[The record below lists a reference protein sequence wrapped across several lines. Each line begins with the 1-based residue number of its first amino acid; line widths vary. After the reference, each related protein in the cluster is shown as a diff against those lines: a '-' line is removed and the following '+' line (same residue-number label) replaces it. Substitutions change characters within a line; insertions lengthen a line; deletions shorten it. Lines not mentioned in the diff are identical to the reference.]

1 MKHTIKHHIKNKRTS
16 KLPYPGYMDTDTS
29 INMSGAGL
37 GNWWRHK
44 KMMWKFEKLMN
55 KMRKG
60 ERKIE
65 KYLLALDDFHTKYKL
80 YDSKITAG
88 NAELYNAMRINYIYK
103 LQLKDIE
110 DSKDS
115 EGKKPLKSMI
125 SSNINKIETKMAIIK
140 RELVVNFERNDS
152 KDFNE
157 FLKLGKSLAP
167 KLKKFNDYLKEILGF
182 NEKYKKEMNYA
193 EIADKTSV
201 SVELG
206 DFEDLKG
213 EKSKS
218 TQKIQSRVTKYRKDF
233 DKIQNLN
240 SDYFDKIFKGKS
252 KAESLKSKIEQLKNH
267 IDGMSLS
274 KLKDNDNIYK
284 EWKDM
289 GEKFYEAL
297 SQFVS
302 QKFVKSAETIK
313 LNIGNI
319 KRIYRETAN
328 PTIQTM
334 VVPEFEKAEQN
345 AKSAMEIYKTLT
357 KEMGRIRNNFI
368 NFAKADE
375 LENDLSTLTESMMAA
390 TSRISSIVDFL
401 KQYSTDGGSWK
412 TYFSNISGGGI
423 HMVGGANYIDFDD
436 FRKSLYDFGFYG
448 KTPDKTHDGKPSF
461 YSRYRKL
468 IPDRIESFTQ
478 ASTQN
483 QALIAAQNGL
493 VGTAQTEV
501 NTKQTALTTA
511 QTKLKPDP
519 TNAILLAVHAKAKT
533 EFDTAQANLVI
544 ANTVLSTLRSNEKTE
559 LDNIETKYL
568 GDRHQIIEDIYVYLK
583 DKLYLDY
590 DSYFNKKYTGYYER
604 TTLNNYVYNP
614 AGSKTKGD
622 PINLDK
628 NIPNYDKT
636 KSYLIPILGDYSGN
650 TGYHILVPAVVQL
663 DTEETTNMNNLYI
676 VYVSNTTS
684 NNRLDF
690 INPKTG
696 FVIIYNKVMGNDKK
710 INVDEVAGSCPNNN
724 VIYISQMLNKTLFE
738 TSKKYDIDNKDKHT
752 WNVFFDEK
760 NNGYEA
766 DQSDP
771 NVIKN
776 SIGDCSGSYN
786 LINYFYSTNNKPVT
800 LRHQFIS
807 DILSDTGSVHSKT
820 QNYKNAR
827 DVLNKPIASAN
838 TQPSESIIKL
848 GKAIP
853 YNPTNTGTT
862 GTSGGLGLGATGT
875 TTTTYNASN
884 PEGERLTA
892 QLTREVFGEIQKYE
906 EDTQKEIAKFLKGTK
921 ISSTSK
927 DQTPEA
933 LLNDISSYIKKLM
946 LIEHEFKEFKEAKTV
961 DQTMIGWD
969 LQETMTNKNIDTD
982 RSGIMELK
990 SKLDTQYK
998 DVLET
1003 DLNVYKDSNPLLYM
1017 RKVLQKQDPGISA
1030 LQDSGYFAK
1039 FLNEKSN
1046 LTKLT
1051 TGLINPKEAYDVE
1064 CGIAKVYE
1072 AFVKREKD
1080 TSNPNPIT
1088 FGNDATYQYSMIQ
1101 KAEECKKKK
1110 QNDKTK
1116 KENEKDRKAGYKA
1129 TRVGDEAE
1137 DGDGNTGKSLG
1148 KKSKGGSRR
1157 TLKLSSKRRKTIKKR
1172 KPKRHI
1178 IKNHQK
1184 H

>member
-1 MKHTIKHHIKNKRTS
+1 
-16 KLPYPGYMDTDTS
+16 
-29 INMSGAGL
+29 
-37 GNWWRHK
+37 
-44 KMMWKFEKLMN
+44 
-55 KMRKG
+55 
-60 ERKIE
+60 
-65 KYLLALDDFHTKYKL
+65 
-80 YDSKITAG
+80 
-88 NAELYNAMRINYIYK
+88 
-103 LQLKDIE
+103 
-110 DSKDS
+110 
-115 EGKKPLKSMI
+115 
-125 SSNINKIETKMAIIK
+125 MAIIK
-140 RELVVNFERNDS
+140 RELVVNFERNVK
-152 KDFNE
+152 KDFDE
-157 FLKLGKSLAP
+157 FLKLGESLAP
-167 KLKKFNDYLKEILGF
+167 KLKKFNEYLEEIQKF
-182 NEKYKKEMNYA
+182 NEKYKEEINYA

-412 TYFSNISGGGI
+412 TYFSNISGGGGN
-423 HMVGGANYIDFDD
+423 MVGGESKYIEMLKKFANPGPSD
-436 FRKSLYDFGFYG
+436 
-448 KTPDKTHDGKPSF
+448 PSF
-461 YSRYRKL
+461 YVKYKDTHEKFTEKQGKL
-468 IPDRIESFTQ
+468 RGLEFEDYEAPGANKNIHDQITELNTKITELKVELNDLES
-478 ASTQN
+478 AKVKN
-483 QALIAAQNGL
+483 LAHI
-493 VGTAQTEV
+493 TAKKAEIKDKQDILSQREEEV
-501 NTKQTALTTA
+501 NTKQTEINELY
-511 QTKLKPDP
+511 LK
-519 TNAILLAVHAKAKT
+519 KY
-533 EFDTAQANLVI
+533 
-544 ANTVLSTLRSNEKTE
+544 
-559 LDNIETKYL
+559 NIIKE
-568 GDRHQIIEDIYVYLK
+568 IYTYLK
-583 DKLYLDY
+583 DEFSIDY
-590 DSYFNKKYTGYYER
+590 TAYNTDIKRYTGFFKKKIGKTSEYEHSKN
-604 TTLNNYVYNP
+604 TKKTIDLN
-614 AGSKTKGD
+614 K
-622 PINLDK
+622 
-628 NIPNYDKT
+628 IPGGYDNK
-636 KSYLIPILGDYSGN
+636 KSYLIPLLSDAGAVTNY
-650 TGYHILVPAVVQL
+650 YILVPIATYIFQ
-663 DTEETTNMNNLYI
+663 DYDNKTTDMDNLYI
-676 VYVSNTTS
+676 VYSSTP
-684 NNRLDF
+684 NNKNKIDF
-690 INPKTG
+690 INPNTG
-696 FVIIYNKVMGNDKK
+696 LPIIYYQVFGNKDKTDGGGK
-710 INVDEVAGSCPNNN
+710 CDNLTD
-724 VIYISQMLNKTLFE
+724 IYISQMCYLE
-738 TSKKYDIDNKDKHT
+738 TFKITDPTIDTDINMWDY
-752 WNVFFDEK
+752 FFNEEDIK
-760 NNGYEA
+760 
-766 DQSDP
+766 
-771 NVIKN
+771 KN
-776 SIGDCSGSYN
+776 SATNSMSDCSSAHG
-786 LINYFYSTNNKPVT
+786 LVKYFYSTNEESVT
-800 LRHQFIS
+800 TRHQFIHNIIEQRVHPNS
-807 DILSDTGSVHSKT
+807 NLPYFKAARTTLKNFEREYKTFTDANLKFSKDTQIVDIDISKT
-820 QNYKNAR
+820 EIYEQNN
-827 DVLNKPIASAN
+827 DGS
-838 TQPSESIIKL
+838 S
-848 GKAIP
+848 
-853 YNPTNTGTT
+853 
-862 GTSGGLGLGATGT
+862 GTSAGLGLGATGT
-875 TTTTYNASN
+875 TTTTYNEPN

-892 QLTREVFGEIQKYE
+892 QLTREVFGEIQTYE
-906 EDTQKEIAKFLKGTK
+906 KVILEEIGKFLKYTK

-927 DQTPEA
+927 GQTPEA

-946 LIEHEFKEFKEAKTV
+946 LIEHEFKVFKEAKTF

-998 DVLET
+998 DVLEA

-1017 RKVLQKQDPGISA
+1017 RKFLQKQEPGSSA
-1030 LQDSGYFAK
+1030 LLDPAYFAK

-1046 LTKLT
+1046 LIKLT
-1051 TGLINPKEAYDVE
+1051 TGLINPKEAYDIE
-1064 CGIAKVYE
+1064 CGITKVYE

-1110 QNDKTK
+1110 QNDKNK
-1116 KENEKDRKAGYKA
+1116 KEKEKDRKAGYKA
-1129 TRVGDEAE
+1129 PEAGDGYE
-1137 DGDGNTGKSLG
+1137 DGDGDGDENKGRIKS

-1172 KPKRHI
+1172 KPKDHI
-1178 IKNHQK
+1178 IKKHQK

>member
-1 MKHTIKHHIKNKRTS
+1 MRHTIKHHIQNKRTS
-16 KLPYPGYMDTDTS
+16 KLPYPGYMDTDIDTS

-110 DSKDS
+110 DSKEED
-115 EGKKPLKSMI
+115 GKKPLKSMI
-125 SSNINKIETKMAIIK
+125 SSNINKIETKITILK
-140 RELVVNFERNDS
+140 RELVVNFERNVK
-152 KDFNE
+152 KDFVE
-157 FLKLGKSLAP
+157 FLKLGESLAP
-167 KLKKFNDYLKEILGF
+167 KLKKFNEYLEEIKKF
-182 NEKYKKEMNYA
+182 NEKYKEEILYA

-274 KLKDNDNIYK
+274 KLKDNNKTYDD
-284 EWKDM
+284 WKAM

-302 QKFVKSAETIK
+302 RKFVKSAETIK

-423 HMVGGANYIDFDD
+423 HMVGGNTFKNVLDD
-436 FRKSLYDFGFYG
+436 FGD
-448 KTPDKTHDGKPSF
+448 PADGSNSF
-461 YSRYRKL
+461 YIQYKKAIKEYKEKSKVSLNKAKALNFKENKL
-468 IPDRIESFTQ
+468 IEDNEREINLLDPLHAYEKDLIDEKEAEILTYRNNILENSKNYNNEISRIEFDHSRVK
-478 ASTQN
+478 SIIIN
-483 QALIAAQNGL
+483 SIYEYLEKNYKI
-493 VGTAQTEV
+493 EY
-501 NTKQTALTTA
+501 NTDNYNKKRYLGYF
-511 QTKLKPDP
+511 KRVSDRDGE
-519 TNAILLAVHAKAKT
+519 TNYTHSQSKAKLDLKT
-533 EFDTAQANLVI
+533 I
-544 ANTVLSTLRSNEKTE
+544 A
-559 LDNIETKYL
+559 
-568 GDRHQIIEDIYVYLK
+568 G
-583 DKLYLDY
+583 
-590 DSYFNKKYTGYYER
+590 
-604 TTLNNYVYNP
+604 YNP
-614 AGSKTKGD
+614 
-622 PINLDK
+622 NQ
-628 NIPNYDKT
+628 
-636 KSYLIPILGDYSGN
+636 SYLIPIISDNSGLSN
-650 TGYHILVPAVVQL
+650 YYILVPNATITFHYGSKT
-663 DTEETTNMNNLYI
+663 DMSSLYI
-676 VYVSNTTS
+676 VYSSNI
-684 NNRLDF
+684 NDIQILDF
-690 INPKTG
+690 IHPDTG
-696 FVIIYNKVMGNDKK
+696 LSIIYYQVAGNSREDKKVPGSGGICSNNDK
-710 INVDEVAGSCPNNN
+710 IF
-724 VIYISQMLNKTLFE
+724 ISQMCGRNAFSSTYMVNDNINMWDYFLNEQNNRVDPADSRSDCNRLKGIVEYFHT
-738 TSKKYDIDNKDKHT
+738 TSKEFATTRHEFINNIISQKENKLSKSREYVSARLELDTFTTAYKASIADKTHKPPNKLPDPPFDVETAVIDLRISRT
-752 WNVFFDEK
+752 ISYEQ
-760 NNGYEA
+760 NN
-766 DQSDP
+766 D
-771 NVIKN
+771 
-776 SIGDCSGSYN
+776 GS
-786 LINYFYSTNNKPVT
+786 
-800 LRHQFIS
+800 
-807 DILSDTGSVHSKT
+807 
-820 QNYKNAR
+820 
-827 DVLNKPIASAN
+827 
-838 TQPSESIIKL
+838 
-848 GKAIP
+848 
-853 YNPTNTGTT
+853 T
-862 GTSGGLGLGATGT
+862 GTSGGIGLGATGT
-875 TTTTYNASN
+875 TTTTYNEPN

-906 EDTQKEIAKFLKGTK
+906 EDTQKEIGKFLKATK
-921 ISSTSK
+921 IGLPTK

-1017 RKVLQKQDPGISA
+1017 RKFLQKQEPGSSA
-1030 LQDSGYFAK
+1030 LLDPAYFAK

-1046 LTKLT
+1046 LIKLT
-1051 TGLINPKEAYDVE
+1051 TGLNVKEAYDIE
-1064 CGIAKVYE
+1064 CGITKVYE

-1129 TRVGDEAE
+1129 TRDGYEAE
-1137 DGDGNTGKSLG
+1137 DGYGDGKNKS
-1148 KKSKGGSRR
+1148 KKSGSFKELKLKSSGGSRR

-1172 KPKRHI
+1172 KPKHHI
-1178 IKNHQK
+1178 IKK